1 VAEENSAEKIARLE
15 REIETLKKE
24 NERLRGLLEEAL
36 RPAKRQAAPFSAAP
50 PKHVP
55 KNLDPN
61 QGEVRTPVSSSRP
74 PSHR

>member
-24 NERLRGLLEEAL
+24 NERLRG
-36 RPAKRQAAPFSAAP
+36 KRRLSRGGT

-55 KNLDPN
+55 KNLDAN
-61 QGEVRTPVSSSRP
+61 QGESTDADVVV
-74 PSHR
+74 PSPEPSMR